1 MKDSQR
7 KAIHAKRKESDLYK
21 LMIKKYPNSSVGSDY
36 HRWQKTGSTGNHG
49 HFGEALREGRYT
61 DAMYRAD
68 ANNLVN
74 LKGVGVEH
82 FLSKKQTHPDD
93 PSDYDHFIS
102 HYKWA
107 KKHTGRNQ

>member
-21 LMIKKYPNSSVGSDY
+21 QFVSKYPNSSVGRDY
-36 HRWQKTGSTGNHG
+36 HRWKQTGLSGSHG

-68 ANNLVN
+68 GNNTVN
-74 LKGVGVEH
+74 LKGVGIEH
-82 FLSKKQTHPDD
+82 HLSKVQHHPDD
-93 PSDYDHFIS
+93 PSDYDEFMS
-102 HYKWA
+102 RYNWA
-107 KKHTGRNQ
+107 KNRK